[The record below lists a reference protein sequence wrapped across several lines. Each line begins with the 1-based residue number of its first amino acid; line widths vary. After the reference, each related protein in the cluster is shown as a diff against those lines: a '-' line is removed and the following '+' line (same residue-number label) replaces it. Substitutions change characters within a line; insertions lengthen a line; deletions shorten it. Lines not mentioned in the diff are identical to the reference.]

1 MNRVDTSTAVL
12 SLPAQETPGDPGYFT
27 KGNPGTGLPATVP
40 GQDWFNAVQE
50 ELMAIIEGA
59 GLTPDKADT
68 DQVLEA
74 INILSQAARYAADTG
89 SANAY
94 VAAYTPEIT
103 EHVVGLPLSF
113 QAAHA
118 NTGASTFNPGP
129 GAVAIKRQ
137 NGDALLEGDI
147 PEDAIVTVIYDGTN
161 YQLYS
166 NNNASFYY
174 ADDTGAA
181 NAYAVAYSPALT
193 AHVVGL
199 PLSFQAA
206 HANTG
211 ASTLAVNSLTAVAIK
226 RQDGTALVAGDIPA
240 DGLMLVAYDG
250 TNYQLL
256 NPARHNGAV
265 LIAANG
271 YEISPN
277 GLIRQWGKYTGAL
290 TDNQQITITLP
301 LEFPTGLLNAS
312 GTLINAEAKDS
323 VNQWIQV
330 KTWSN
335 SQITFVAEGANAS
348 GGEGFFWEVVGY

>member
-12 SLPAQETPGDPGYFT
+12 SLPAQEEQGDPGYFT
-27 KGNPGTGLPATVP
+27 KGNPGTGLSATVP

-50 ELMAIIEGA
+50 ELMAIIEAA

-89 SANAY
+89 EANAY
-94 VAAYTPEIT
+94 VATYSPEIT

-129 GAVAIKRQ
+129 GVVAIKRS

-193 AHVVGL
+193 DHVVGL
-199 PLSFQAA
+199 PLMFQAA
-206 HANTG
+206 NANTG
-211 ASTLAVNSLTAVAIK
+211 ASTINVNSIGAVAIK
-226 RQDGTALVAGDIPA
+226 RQDGSALLAGDIPE
-240 DGLMLVAYDG
+240 DGMMLVAYDG
-250 TNYQLL
+250 TYYQLL
-256 NPARHNGAV
+256 NPAKHNGAV
-265 LIAANG
+265 LIAENG

-290 TDNQQITITLP
+290 NDNQQITITLQ
-301 LEFPTGLLNAS
+301 LQFPTGVLNAS
-312 GTLINAEAKDS
+312 GTIINSTADDGA
-323 VNQWIQV
+323 NIWMQV
-330 KTWSN
+330 KSWTT
-335 SQITFVAEGANAS
+335 SQIIFISEGDVQD
-348 GGEGFFWEVVGY
+348 GGDGFFWEALGY

>member
-12 SLPAQETPGDPGYFT
+12 SLPAQETPGNPGYFT

-50 ELMAIIEGA
+50 ELMAIIEAA
-59 GLTPDKADT
+59 GLTPDKANLN
-68 DQVLEA
+68 QVLEA

-166 NNNASFYY
+166 NNNATFYY
-174 ADDTGAA
+174 ADDTGTA

-193 AHVVGL
+193 AHVTGM
-199 PLSFQAA
+199 PLVFKATN
-206 HANTG
+206 ANTG
-211 ASTLAVNSLTAVAIK
+211 ASTINVNSLGVVAIK
-226 RQDGTALVAGDIPA
+226 RKDGSALLAGDIPA
-240 DGLMLVAYDG
+240 GGMMIVSYDG
-250 TNYQLL
+250 TYYQLL
-256 NPARHNGAV
+256 NNV
-265 LIAANG
+265 VN
-271 YEISPN
+271 YEYSTAEAGSYIVGP
-277 GLIRQWGKYTGAL
+277 GPYIREFGKYTGAL
-290 TDNQQITITLP
+290 EDNVTYTITLP
-301 LEFPTGLLNAS
+301 KAMPNAVL
-312 GTLINAEAKDS
+312 GVQATIINAAQADAA
-323 VNQWIQV
+323 NIWMQV
-330 KTWSN
+330 KSWTTTQVVFLAQGDN
-335 SQITFVAEGANAS
+335 QDGGA
-348 GGEGFFWEVVGY
+348 GFFWDVVGY